1 MMTIGATLSYLVDSL
16 PGKGATGVALNNLI
30 RQILAATAVF
40 VTTPMLNGM
49 GTGWAFTML
58 AFIVLGASSVLII
71 LKSTVIT
78 GERTTTYKNCTT
90 KLINHID

>member
-71 LKSTVIT
+71 LKKH
-78 GERTTTYKNCTT
+78 GDYWRENYDLQ
-90 KLINHID
+90 KLYDKID